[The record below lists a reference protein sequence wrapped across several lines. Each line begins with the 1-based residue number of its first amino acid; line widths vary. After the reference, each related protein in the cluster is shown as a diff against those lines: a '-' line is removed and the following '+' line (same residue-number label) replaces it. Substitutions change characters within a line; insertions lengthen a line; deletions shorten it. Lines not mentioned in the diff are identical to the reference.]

1 MQLCIGVDYLSG
13 EFDLHFYANSTQA
26 KIFIQIQDDLIA
38 EGNHDFQVFFVES
51 SFGGQIE
58 LYYLNYTTVMIT
70 GKYMPLC
77 IGSVYI
83 IANMKIAARFGFS
96 PFTITKYA
104 VEILECNFSLHNKT
118 KCIRNSFH

>member
-51 SFGGQIE
+51 SFGGQVE
-58 LYYLNYTTVMIT
+58 LYYSNYTTVIIT
-70 GKYMPLC
+70 GK
-77 IGSVYI
+77 
-83 IANMKIAARFGFS
+83 
-96 PFTITKYA
+96 
-104 VEILECNFSLHNKT
+104 
-118 KCIRNSFH
+118 